1 MFLFLQNSLMR
12 KITVLTVG
20 SMLLFS
26 LTHKVMSK
34 KKCPIKHNGCSV
46 PGGLPF
52 FYKKTFTPACV
63 KHDVCYACVRI

>member
-1 MFLFLQNSLMR
+1 MFLSLQNSVMR
-12 KITVLTVG
+12 KITALIFG
-20 SMLLFS
+20 LMLLCS
-26 LTHKVMSK
+26 LTHKVVSK
-34 KKCPIKHNGCSV
+34 KKCSIKHNGCSV